1 MKRLCKELGRIR
13 EDFQQ
18 ECRQDVPGIIRA
30 RTYATD
36 VLQAMEK
43 HLKKPSPQGREWFLA
58 AVGGFGRGDLS
69 FVSDL
74 DLLFLYRKN
83 LSAELQEMIESLI
96 QDLWDMGFEVG
107 HTVSTVPELDKLM
120 ETDFSVKTTYLETRF
135 VCGHRGFYDS
145 WRSQVFRRNR
155 ARKKKRDFLESV
167 KSSRQSRVKRYAESI
182 YILEPHIKEGL
193 GGLRDVHA
201 LRWLGGLFLGRP
213 EYESLL
219 HQGWITYLE
228 HHWLEQAHD
237 FLWRVRLQLH
247 SLQGRRK
254 DRLLLQ
260 DQTDLASR
268 LGFLDG
274 EQGISAVE
282 VFMRRYY
289 RQTARIRRVTDFLL
303 ERLSEDV
310 AQNLKKRRPKVL
322 PGPFVLEGEH
332 IHFHD
337 PELVHSDP
345 KILMRIFWQAS
356 QSGAH
361 FHHGS
366 GQIIRSNLD
375 VFDRSLREDRELA
388 DLFFDIIQN
397 PREAYRV
404 LKVMMETGFLETY
417 LPEFS
422 EIRYRVQYDLYHIYT
437 VDEHLLK
444 TLQELH
450 TITRSEQETAPAP
463 GSPDPRELFRA
474 IENKRV
480 LFLGGLVHD
489 LGKGHG
495 HGHAERGARLVVP
508 LARRLHVSEPEI
520 TLLSSLVENHV
531 LLAET
536 ALKRDLFDEKPIERC
551 ALKIGSLESLYMLY
565 LLTVSDSRATG
576 PQVWN
581 TWRRSLINE
590 LFFKVENL
598 LNNRQWQE
606 NDLTNRIAACREYL
620 QKHLADRS
628 ELEEVLAW
636 LEGLSFRYLLARQ
649 PEEFYRHY
657 QLEKKLREQT
667 LVLDVRSLPGQMW
680 EATFI
685 CNDRPLLFDLL
696 TGVFWAY
703 GVNILSADIYTR
715 GYGVAVDILI
725 VDQIPDPLHPEKLW
739 DKIRK
744 DLALILTGE
753 KQLETLLA
761 KSRPDRI
768 GLSNPLMVKE
778 DKVVID
784 EQASD
789 FYTVIEVY
797 TWERTG
803 VLHTISKVLH
813 RFDLSIQLA
822 KISTPGAQ
830 VVDVFYVTAVHGGKI
845 LDQKTHSRLE
855 TELLSALQ
863 PG

>member
-1 MKRLCKELGRIR
+1 MKSLCKELARAR
-13 EDFQQ
+13 EDFQK
-18 ECRQDVPGIIRA
+18 ECEQDVPGIIRA
-30 RTYATD
+30 RTYASD
-36 VLQAMEK
+36 VLQLMEK
-43 HLKKPSPQGREWFLA
+43 HLKKRNPGEGEWFLA

-74 DLLFLYRKN
+74 DLLFLYKKN
-83 LSAELQEMIESLI
+83 LSAELQEMIESLV
-96 QDLWDMGFEVG
+96 QGLWDTGFEVG
-107 HTVSTVPELDKLM
+107 HTVSTGFDLNKLM
-120 ETDFSVKTTYLETRF
+120 DTEFSVKTTFLETKF
-135 VCGHRGFYDS
+135 VCGYRGFYDS
-145 WRSQVFRRNR
+145 WRREVFKRN
-155 ARKKKRDFLESV
+155 AAGKKKRNFLQTVQDYRE
-167 KSSRQSRVKRYAESI
+167 SRVKGYAESI

-201 LRWLGGLFLGRP
+201 LRWIGALFLGSP

-219 HQGWITYLE
+219 RQGWITYLE
-228 HHWLEQAHD
+228 HHWLEQAQD

-247 SLQGRRK
+247 SLLGRRK

-303 ERLSEDV
+303 ERLRDEV
-310 AQNLKKRRPKVL
+310 GQNSKKRRPKVL

-345 KILMRIFWQAS
+345 KILMRIFWQAA
-356 QSGAH
+356 QSDAH

-366 GQIIRSNLD
+366 GQVIRSNLE

-388 DLFFDIIQN
+388 GLFFDIIQN
-397 PREAYRV
+397 PKAAYRI

-450 TITRSEQETAPAP
+450 SLTRPEQGAATAP

-495 HGHAERGARLVVP
+495 HGHAARGARLVVP
-508 LARRLHVSEPEI
+508 LAGRLHMSENE
-520 TLLSSLVENHV
+520 TRLLSSLVENHL

-551 ALKIGSLESLYMLY
+551 ALKISSLELLYMLY
-565 LLTVSDSRATG
+565 LLTVSDSKATG
-576 PQVWN
+576 SQVWN

-590 LFFKVENL
+590 LFVKVENL

-606 NDLTNRIAACREYL
+606 NDVTNRIVACREHLRKYL
-620 QKHLADRS
+620 TDPS

-636 LEGLSFRYLLARQ
+636 LEGLSFRYLLARN

-667 LVLDVRSLPGQMW
+667 LVLDVRPLHGQMW

-739 DKIRK
+739 DRIRK
-744 DLALILTGE
+744 DLALVLTGE

-768 GLSNPLMVKE
+768 GWDKPLVVKE

-830 VVDVFYVTAVHGGKI
+830 VVDVFYVTDANGGKI
-845 LDQKTHSRLE
+845 GDPKIQAGLE
-855 TELLSALQ
+855 AELLSALK
-863 PG
+863 PE